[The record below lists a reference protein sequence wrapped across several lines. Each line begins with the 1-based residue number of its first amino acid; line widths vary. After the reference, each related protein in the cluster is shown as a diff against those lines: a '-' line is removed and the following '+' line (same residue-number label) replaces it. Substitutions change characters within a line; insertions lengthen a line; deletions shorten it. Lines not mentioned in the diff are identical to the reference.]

1 MPKKR
6 MRPASRDEGFQALRR
21 LRCFSE
27 VHERLLAG
35 WSVSELARFIQDD
48 RSEYGHASRQGLMQV
63 LQRYRDSIPPA
74 QLMRRAMPKEFED
87 AKKQVDEGLDALNE
101 MRKLYRLQ
109 MDRIAIGWNN
119 EQNIKILLP
128 TMTQEIRV
136 AREVL
141 TGIADL
147 EMDLGLVTKAADEVN
162 VNVNVSADLGKYGKK
177 SIETVMNDPERR
189 RKVLNVAE
197 RMLAFPGR
205 LDKSTPSGD
214 VIDATAVEVP
224 AKPSTDDAAKAEA
237 EELETID
244 ALETEAII
252 EAEFEDHVVPDDDES
267 DTLKNESD
275 TLKDEDEAKP

>member
-6 MRPASRDEGFQALRR
+6 LRPVSRDEGFQALRR
-21 LRCFSE
+21 LRCFNE

-48 RSEYGHASRQGLMQV
+48 RSEYGNVSRQGLMQV

-74 QLMRRAMPKEFED
+74 QLMRRALPKEFED
-87 AKKQVDEGLDALNE
+87 AKKQVDDGLNALDE
-101 MRKLYRLQ
+101 LRDLYRLQ
-109 MDRIAIGWNN
+109 MKRVAIGWNN

-136 AREVL
+136 AREL
-141 TGIADL
+141 LSGIADL
-147 EMDLGLVTKAADEVN
+147 EMDLGLATRAADEVN

-177 SIETVMNDPERR
+177 SIETVMNDPVRR

-197 RMLAFPGR
+197 RMLALPGR
-205 LDKSTPSGD
+205 LDKSTPSAE

-224 AKPSTDDAAKAEA
+224 TKLTPEDETKAEA
-237 EELETID
+237 AEEEILE
-244 ALETEAII
+244 ALETESII
-252 EAEFEDHVVPDDDES
+252 EAEFEDHVVPDDEQASDDSAPDEGKIH
-267 DTLKNESD
+267 DR
-275 TLKDEDEAKP
+275 

>member
-6 MRPASRDEGFQALRR
+6 LRPVSRDEGFQALRR
-21 LRCFSE
+21 LRCFNE
-27 VHERLLAG
+27 VHERLIAG

-48 RSEYGHASRQGLMQV
+48 RSEYGNVSRQGLMQV

-74 QLMRRAMPKEFED
+74 QLMRRALPKEFEE
-87 AKKQVDEGLDALNE
+87 AKKQVDDGLNALDE
-101 MRKLYRLQ
+101 LRDLYRLQ
-109 MDRIAIGWNN
+109 MKRVAIGWNN

-136 AREVL
+136 AREL
-141 TGIADL
+141 LSGIADL
-147 EMDLGLVTKAADEVN
+147 EMDLGLATRAADEVN

-197 RMLAFPGR
+197 RMLALPGR
-205 LDKSTPSGD
+205 LDKSTPSAE

-224 AKPSTDDAAKAEA
+224 TNPTPEDETKAEA
-237 EELETID
+237 AEEEILE
-244 ALETEAII
+244 ALETESII
-252 EAEFEDHVVPDDDES
+252 EAEFEDHVVPDDEQMSYDSASDEEKIH
-267 DTLKNESD
+267 DR
-275 TLKDEDEAKP
+275 